1 MKLQTTTGLDLNLN
15 GTLDYLQIKSEADV
29 NQTIYYK
36 DIKKVKTNLPDNLD
50 EMIIR
55 KEDKKFSANLF
66 FVFFIIAA
74 FVFGYNMTKSTT
86 STGRYTLF
94 QNDYD
99 KAVSGYSLGY
109 EKNENYTNTYRW
121 ISGVLGF
128 IFLLVYISDRKEFKK
143 MKLKVDESNSK
154 ILIDHSYELYLL
166 SNKDINLG
174 VINGNALEL
183 ISISKTIRNNIKLY
197 NSRESKK
204 RELAKKKK

>member
-1 MKLQTTTGLDLNLN
+1 MKLHTTTGLDLNLN

-154 ILIDHSYELYLL
+154 ILNDHFYELYLF
-166 SNKDINLG
+166 SNRDDKLG
-174 VINGNALEL
+174 VINGNSLEL

-204 RELAKKKK
+204 RELARKKK

>member
-74 FVFGYNMTKSTT
+74 FVFGYNMTKSTS

-154 ILIDHSYELYLL
+154 ILINHSYELYLL
-166 SNKDINLG
+166 SYKDGNLG